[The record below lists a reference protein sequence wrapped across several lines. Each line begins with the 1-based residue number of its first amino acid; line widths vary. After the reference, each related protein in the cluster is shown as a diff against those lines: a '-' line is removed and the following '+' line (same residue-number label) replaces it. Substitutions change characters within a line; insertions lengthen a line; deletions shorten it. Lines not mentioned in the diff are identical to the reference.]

1 MWSKVKEFLRTLQVR
16 TENALF
22 EAIGTALCHVTAD
35 DALGWFHSCGYTDKQ
50 EKCTQ
55 NQSPPAKPV
64 VWFCEP
70 LKAVVVE
77 QTN

>member
-1 MWSKVKEFLRTLQVR
+1 MKTYRYAIENLCCSNACLIDTMMSRKFLRTLQVR

-55 NQSPPAKPV
+55 I
-64 VWFCEP
+64 
-70 LKAVVVE
+70 
-77 QTN
+77 